1 MNHDSDTA
9 TELFEVSGRKILC
22 HRVRD
27 RIEMKNLYEVIFFSF
42 SFSFG

>member
-9 TELFEVSGRKILC
+9 TEVSGRKILC

-42 SFSFG
+42 SFSFD